1 MASSM
6 KWLLMGYSGYVTIDD
21 HQTIM
26 TSFGLTLNENV
37 IQSTG
42 VGRIF
47 TGEEFDRF
55 KMDAVRD
62 YPGYDISITC
72 DANFSILN
80 YFLSRVSTGFHSFI
94 EVRFKD
100 DASGIEYY
108 FDKCCLTSLQLSVDN
123 NAAASLTCGF
133 VTFKDEIEV
142 DFDYEH
148 DHRKGRNAPSEL
160 VGDVLLPYWAWGV
173 EYPDFTDEDLYTFNI
188 SYSQQVTPKF
198 GCYGEDA
205 YNALKPKKIVF
216 GVPEVKY
223 ELTYIVADETHTHDY
238 RIHSNRVAL
247 SRKTLKVKYKQQFR
261 QETRRLPI
269 DFEFSMT
276 DCYPD
281 TYSPQYANTG
291 DVNKMTI
298 SGTVYGKIRYTVTS
312 RG

>member
-1 MASSM
+1 MASNM
-6 KWLLMGYSGYVTIDD
+6 KWMLMGYSGYVTIDD
-21 HQTIM
+21 HQTLM
-26 TSFGLTLNENV
+26 TSFGVTLNENV

-47 TGEEFDRF
+47 TGDEFDRF

-72 DANFSILN
+72 EANFNILD

-94 EVRFKD
+94 EIRFKD
-100 DASGIEYY
+100 DASGIEYD
-108 FDKCCLTSLQLSVDN
+108 FDKCCLTSFQLTVDN
-123 NAAASLTCGF
+123 NSAASLTCSF
-133 VTFKDEIEV
+133 ITFKDEIEV
-142 DFDYEH
+142 DYDHDYDYTE
-148 DHRKGRNAPSEL
+148 KRNAPKEL

-173 EYPDFTDEDLYTFNI
+173 EYPDFTDESLYTFTV
-188 SYSQQVTPKF
+188 SYTQPVTPKF

-223 ELTYIVADETHTHDY
+223 ELTYIVSDETHTHDY
-238 RIHSNRVAL
+238 SIHSNRVAL
-247 SRKTLKVKYKQQFR
+247 SRKNLVVKYKQRFPNY
-261 QETRRLPI
+261 TKKLPI
-269 DFEFSMT
+269 EFKFTMT

-281 TYSPQYANTG
+281 EYSPQYANSG
-291 DVNKMTI
+291 DVNKMSI
-298 SGTVYGKIRYTVTS
+298 SGTVYGKIKYMVTS